1 MKYFIVFGG
10 FSRGFQELV
19 HYSCNFIRV
28 IRIINFM
35 LKKGINERICRD
47 CGRSIIGRRV
57 DAIIRKECRRKDQEE
72 FSRRIKEKEKEERI
86 WNKVERSG
94 IKRDIEVEK
103 VREILENLEKGPLE
117 EKEMYRDTMLKTM
130 GLKWKTIGN
139 FGTFGM
145 TSMVEEINSG
155 EMKPFWEFLDK
166 KINEALEKE
175 ENKRRE
181 EQKNKEKFRSTFD
194 TSF

>member
-1 MKYFIVFGG
+1 MVFGG

-19 HYSCNFIRV
+19 HYSCKFIRV

-35 LKKGINERICRD
+35 LKKGMNEKICRD
-47 CGRSIIGRRV
+47 CGRPIIGRRIDV
-57 DAIIRKECRRKDQEE
+57 IICKDCRRRDQEE
-72 FSRRIKEKEKEERI
+72 SSRRIKEKEKEERI

-94 IKRDIEVEK
+94 VKRDIEYNK

-117 EKEMYRDTMLKTM
+117 EKETYRDTMLEAM
-130 GLKWKTIGN
+130 GLKWKTIGDL
-139 FGTFGM
+139 GTFGM

-175 ENKRRE
+175 EIKRKE
-181 EQKNKEKFRSTFD
+181 EQNNKEKFRNTFD
-194 TSF
+194 TLS